1 MIETQVCPCRPGLR
15 ASPNPADDRFGR
27 PCRPARNSEIRRGRE
42 LGRRSPSL
50 DRSRR
55 THDTGLDFLHKA
67 GALMAAGTF
76 EAASAVRNW
85 GLYAVGRVGERRLPV
100 GWRLWRPS
108 GARTASSEP
117 VGRSAVLSDRCS
129 AAASAVGA
137 LRALSGDPEA
147 KWAVDSAP
155 GCCPAGPDDG
165 FWPPR
170 ASAGRPKRAPGGL
183 RDAKRI
189 LQNQCVN
196 QFLLAG
202 AKFALTGPLVLYL
215 FGPCRGAHSASPPS
229 TGIALSITVVVP
241 DRATRKVTCCLE
253 KPV

>member
-1 MIETQVCPCRPGLR
+1 M
-15 ASPNPADDRFGR
+15 
-27 PCRPARNSEIRRGRE
+27 ARSSEIRRGGRC
-42 LGRRSPSL
+42 GRRPSSL
-50 DRSRR
+50 NRSRR

-76 EAASAVRNW
+76 EAASAVRSW
-85 GLYAVGRVGERRLPV
+85 GLCAARRVGERRLPV

-129 AAASAVGA
+129 AAAIHCELVTDAE
-137 LRALSGDPEA
+137 RALSGDPEA

-155 GCCPAGPDDG
+155 GRCPAGLDDG
-165 FWPPR
+165 FWLPR
-170 ASAGRPKRAPGGL
+170 ASAGRLKWASGGL

-189 LQNQCVN
+189 LQNQFVN